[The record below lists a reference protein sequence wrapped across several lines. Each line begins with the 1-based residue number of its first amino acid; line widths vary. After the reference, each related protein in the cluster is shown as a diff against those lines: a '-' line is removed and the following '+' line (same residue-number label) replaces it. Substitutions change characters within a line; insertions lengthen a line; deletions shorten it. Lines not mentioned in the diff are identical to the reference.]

1 MRRYSIL
8 HVAILSLTILWMI
21 VSQIPASS
29 QEIQYITYLPLIQN
43 NVDVSWR
50 WNEPVDIALD
60 PSPWHDPISI
70 IDQDGRF
77 HVFWDTLSTPR
88 LIYHTYLSPEGWAD
102 IKPIAQTV
110 GTSYLLYPPV
120 ISEDGKI
127 HFVWRNYLGYGI
139 ENPYRLM
146 YASFDTENWSAEE
159 EIVRT
164 ASEMQAMVQVIN
176 STAIH
181 VTYAETNLFAP
192 ALFNITRTNGG
203 WVNNIEIDPSHSVS
217 LIWPDRYGGVHL
229 YQNDYYAKNLHYSYW
244 FDGSFSIDNIVIN
257 ADLLG
262 HETQL
267 DGQKN
272 LHIFWTGQVPV
283 VGDQITGVY
292 YQCLS
297 HDFNLSIEKILSG
310 EVEITGS
317 VVKASDNLFRVA
329 LGWNE
334 AGSNQIQI
342 SIHNGCNSHKV
353 KIIPPP
359 LESDWDLKALAISS
373 LPNRL
378 CIFSRTSYT
387 VNYTAVCGDVIE

>member
-8 HVAILSLTILWMI
+8 PVAILSLTILWLI
-21 VSQIPASS
+21 ISHKPASS

-50 WNEPVDIALD
+50 WNEPVDIVLNPR
-60 PSPWHDPISI
+60 PSHEPVSI
-70 IDQDGRF
+70 IDRDGRF
-77 HVFWDTLSTPR
+77 HIFWDTLYSPK
-88 LIYHTYLSPEGWAD
+88 LIYHTYLTSEGWAE
-102 IKPIAQTV
+102 IRPIAQTM
-110 GTSYLLYPPV
+110 GTSNLLYPPV
-120 ISEDGKI
+120 VSDDGKI

-146 YASFDTENWSAEE
+146 YASFDSENWSAEE

-164 ASEMQAMVQVIN
+164 ASEMHAMVQVID

-181 VTYAETNLFAP
+181 VTYAGTIFLTDI
-192 ALFNITRTNGG
+192 FNTTHTDVG
-203 WVNNIEIDPSHSVS
+203 WFNNVEIDPSHSVS

-229 YQNDYYAKNLHYSYW
+229 YQNDYYAHNIYYSYW
-244 FDGSFSIDNIVIN
+244 LDGSFSIDNIVID

-283 VGDQITGVY
+283 VGDQILGVY
-292 YQCLS
+292 FQCLS
-297 HDFNLSIEKILSG
+297 NDFNISTEKILSG
-310 EVEITGS
+310 EVAITGS

-329 LGWNE
+329 LGWNKAE
-334 AGSNQIQI
+334 NSQIQI
-342 SIHNGCNSHKV
+342 SIHNGCNSQKV
-353 KIIPPP
+353 KNIQPPV
-359 LESDWDLKALAISS
+359 ESDWALKSLAISS
-373 LPNRL
+373 LPNKL
-378 CIFSRTSYT
+378 CIFGSTSYNA
-387 VNYTAVCGDVIE
+387 NYTAVCADIID